1 MKKFVAALTL
11 LFLIPAFLTG
21 CWNRKELNDILI
33 VQAVGVDK
41 NQSGQFKLTFQVL
54 KPKVLKNPTNLPSSS
69 QQKGVWCFSST
80 GKSVFDAIR
89 NATLS
94 CDKKLFFSHNKII
107 VISEK
112 VAHQGIENVLDIFLR
127 YHEFRP
133 DAYFIV
139 TSDDIEKFLD
149 ATVPI
154 ESIPAKEL
162 ENVIKNY
169 FANAKTFPVRLYEFQ
184 KMSNTK
190 SKTAVVPFVTTKSP
204 LKQSSQ
210 TQMFY
215 VEKMAVFSNYKLV
228 GYLTHEQMRGLLWA
242 AGKIKSGIY
251 PVKLGKDL
259 FSLELIQNSS
269 TIDVKRK
276 DGKAFFTLQIITETN
291 LGEKHSN
298 SYISSSLVEK
308 IKKDLS
314 KSIRN
319 DIQKALKKSFELNC
333 DILHLGDIYYSS
345 YKKPLKFDKNSIS
358 VSIVVKPFI
367 RRFGMMKE

>member
-1 MKKFVAALTL
+1 MRRFVTALIL
-11 LFLIPAFLTG
+11 LLIPVYLTG

-41 NQSGQFKLTFQVL
+41 NKSGQFKLTYQVL

-94 CDKKLFFSHNKII
+94 CDKKLFFSHNKIV

-112 VAHQGIENVLDIFLR
+112 VAHQGIEDILDIFLR

-133 DAYFIV
+133 DAYLII
-139 TSDDIEKFLD
+139 TSNDIEKFLD
-149 ATVPI
+149 TTVPI

-169 FANAKTFPVRLYEFQ
+169 LANAKTFPVRLYEFQ

-190 SKTAVVPFVTTKSP
+190 SKTAFVPFVTTKSP

-210 TQMFY
+210 TQIFY
-215 VEKMAVFSNYKLV
+215 VEKMAVFDNYKLT
-228 GYLTHEQMRGLLWA
+228 GYLTHQQMRGLLWV

-251 PVKLGKDL
+251 PVKIDKGL
-259 FSLELIQNSS
+259 FSLELIRNSS
-269 TIDVKRK
+269 KVTVNKK
-276 DGKAFFTLQIITETN
+276 EGKTFFTFRIIAETN
-291 LGEKHSN
+291 LGEKY
-298 SYISSSLVEK
+298 SYYLISSSLIEK
-308 IKKDLS
+308 IKKELS
-314 KSIRN
+314 KSIKS
-319 DIQKALKKSFELNC
+319 DIQNTLKKSFELNC

-345 YKKPLKFDKNSIS
+345 YRKPLKFDKNSIS

>member
-1 MKKFVAALTL
+1 MKKFVIF
-11 LFLIPAFLTG
+11 LFILLIPVFLTG
-21 CWNRKELNDILI
+21 CWNRRELNDILI
-33 VQAVGVDK
+33 IQAVGIDK
-41 NQSGQFKLTFQVL
+41 NRSGEFKLTYQVL
-54 KPKVLKNPTNLPSSS
+54 KPKVLKSPLNLPSSP

-80 GKSVFDAIR
+80 GKSIFDAIR

-94 CDKKLFFSHNKII
+94 SDKKLFWAHNKII
-107 VISEK
+107 VINEK
-112 VAHQGIENVLDIFLR
+112 MAKQGIKDVLDMLLR
-127 YHEFRP
+127 DHEMRS
-133 DAYFIV
+133 DAYLIV
-139 TSDDIEKFLD
+139 TSQDIEKFLD
-149 ATVPI
+149 TTSPI

-215 VEKMAVFSNYKLV
+215 VEKMAIFNNYKLA
-228 GYLTHEQMRGLLWA
+228 GYLTHQQMRGLLWA
-242 AGKIKSGIY
+242 TGKIKSGIY
-251 PVKLGKDL
+251 PIKLREGL

-269 TIDVKRK
+269 RIDVNRK
-276 DGKAFFTLQIITETN
+276 DGKAFFTLRIITETN

-298 SYISSSLVEK
+298 SLISSSLIEK
-308 IKKDLS
+308 IKKELS
-314 KSIRN
+314 KSIKN
-319 DIQKALKKSFELNC
+319 DIQNTLKKSFELNC

-367 RRFGMMKE
+367 RRFGMIKE

>member
-1 MKKFVAALTL
+1 MKKFVFYLTL
-11 LFLIPAFLTG
+11 ILLTLAFLTG

-33 VQAVGVDK
+33 VQAVGIDK
-41 NQSGQFKLTFQVL
+41 NQSGQFKLTYQVL
-54 KPKVLKNPTNLPSSS
+54 KPKVLKTPTNIPSSF

-80 GKSVFDAIR
+80 GKSIFDAIR
-89 NATLS
+89 NTTLS
-94 CDKKLFFSHNKII
+94 SDKKLFFSHNKII

-133 DAYFIV
+133 DAYLIV
-139 TSDDIEKFLD
+139 TSDDIEKFLNSN
-149 ATVPI
+149 VPI

-169 FANAKTFPVRLYEFQ
+169 FANSKTLPISIYEFQ

-190 SKTAVVPFVTTKSP
+190 SKTAPVPFVTIKSP

-210 TQMFY
+210 SQMFY

-228 GYLTHEQMRGLLWA
+228 GYLTHEELRGLLWA
-242 AGKIKSGIY
+242 AGKIKRGIY
-251 PVKLGKDL
+251 PIKLGKDI
-259 FSLELIQNSS
+259 FSLELIQSRSN
-269 TIDVKRK
+269 INVKRK
-276 DGKAFFTLQIITETN
+276 LGKAFFILQITTETN
-291 LGEKHSN
+291 LGEKYSN

-308 IKKDLS
+308 TKKEFS

-319 DIQKALKKSFELNC
+319 DVQKVLKKSFELNC

-345 YKKPLKFDKNSIS
+345 YKKPLNFDKNSIS

>member
-1 MKKFVAALTL
+1 MKKFVFSLTVILLTL
-11 LFLIPAFLTG
+11 IFLTG

-41 NQSGQFKLTFQVL
+41 NQSGQFKLTYQVL
-54 KPKVLKNPTNLPSSS
+54 KPKVLKNPANIPSTS

-80 GKSVFDAIR
+80 GKSIFDAIR

-94 CDKKLFFSHNKII
+94 SDKKLFFSHNKII

-112 VAHQGIENVLDIFLR
+112 VAHQGIENILDMFLR

-133 DAYFIV
+133 DAYIIV

-149 ATVPI
+149 TNVPI

-169 FANAKTFPVRLYEFQ
+169 YANSKVLPISIYEFQ

-190 SKTAVVPFVTTKSP
+190 SKTAPVPFVTTKLSGG
-204 LKQSSQ
+204 QSSQ
-210 TQMFY
+210 LQMFY
-215 VEKMAVFSNYKLV
+215 VEKTAVFSNYKLI
-228 GYLTHEQMRGLLWA
+228 GYLTHNELRGLLWA
-242 AGKIKSGIY
+242 VGKIKSGIY
-251 PVKLGKDL
+251 PVKIGKDM
-259 FSLELIQNSS
+259 FSLELIQSMTSIN
-269 TIDVKRK
+269 VKRK
-276 DGKAFFTLQIITETN
+276 LGKALFTLQITTETN
-291 LGEKHSN
+291 LGEKYSN
-298 SYISSSLVEK
+298 SYISSSLIEE
-308 IKKDLS
+308 IKKEFS
-314 KSIRN
+314 KSIKN
-319 DIQKALKKSFELNC
+319 DVNKVLEKSFDLNC
-333 DILHLGDIYYSS
+333 DILHLSDFYYSS
-345 YKKPLKFDKNSIS
+345 YKKLLNFDKNLIS

>member
-1 MKKFVAALTL
+1 MKKLAAALVL
-11 LFLIPAFLTG
+11 LLIPVFLTG

-41 NQSGQFKLTFQVL
+41 NISGQFKITYQVL

-69 QQKGVWCFSST
+69 QQKGVWCFSSI
-80 GKSVFDAIR
+80 GKSIFDAIR

-94 CDKKLFFSHNKII
+94 SDKKLFWAHNKII

-112 VAHQGIENVLDIFLR
+112 VALQGIEDILDMFLR

-133 DAYFIV
+133 DAYLIV
-139 TSDDIEKFLD
+139 TSTDIEKFLD

-215 VEKMAVFSNYKLV
+215 VEKMAIFNNYKLA
-228 GYLTHEQMRGLLWA
+228 GYLTHQQMRGLLWA
-242 AGKIKSGIY
+242 TGKIKSGIY
-251 PVKLGKDL
+251 PIKLREGL

-269 TIDVKRK
+269 TIDVNRK
-276 DGKAFFTLQIITETN
+276 EGKAFFTLRIITETN
-291 LGEKHSN
+291 LCEKHSN
-298 SYISSSLVEK
+298 SLISNYLIEK
-308 IKKDLS
+308 IKKKFS
-314 KSIRN
+314 KSIKN
-319 DIQKALKKSFELNC
+319 DIQDTLKKSFELNC